1 MKVII
6 EKKNNHMDYVDV
18 ARSERLIANASKDC
32 EQRDL
37 PCGQKN
43 R

>member
-6 EKKNNHMDYVDV
+6 EKKNSHIDYVDV
-18 ARSERLIANASKDC
+18 TKSERLIVNAGKDC